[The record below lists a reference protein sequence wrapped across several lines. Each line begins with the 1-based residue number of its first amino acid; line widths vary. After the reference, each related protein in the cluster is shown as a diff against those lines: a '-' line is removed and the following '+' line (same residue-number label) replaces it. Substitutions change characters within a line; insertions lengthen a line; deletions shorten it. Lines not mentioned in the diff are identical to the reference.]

1 MRHELEKLRQLG
13 ASKNSVVI
21 GLQHKNKL
29 LQKVTNWET
38 LLQTETSLNSE
49 LRRDKESIEKQLE
62 LATLQFLPAPNV
74 GFWART
80 LWRSKKKAINN

>member
-1 MRHELEKLRQLG
+1 VEKLRQLE

-38 LLQTETSLNSE
+38 LLQTEKGLNSE
-49 LRRDKESIEKQLE
+49 LRRDKESIQQQLE
-62 LATLQFLPAPNV
+62 LVTL
-74 GFWART
+74 
-80 LWRSKKKAINN
+80 

>member
-1 MRHELEKLRQLG
+1 VEKLRQLE

-29 LQKVTNWET
+29 LQKVTNWGT
-38 LLQTETSLNSE
+38 LLQTETGLNSE

-62 LATLQFLPAPNV
+62 LVTLRLPAPKV

-80 LWRSKKKAINN
+80 LWRSKKRRRSIIS